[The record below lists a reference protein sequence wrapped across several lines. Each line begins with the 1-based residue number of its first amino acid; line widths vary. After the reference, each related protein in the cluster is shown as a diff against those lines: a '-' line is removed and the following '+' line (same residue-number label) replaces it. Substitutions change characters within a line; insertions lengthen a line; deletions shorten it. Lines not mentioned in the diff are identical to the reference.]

1 MKKNTVKISSECMA
15 FTVSNVCIS
24 TWRQLRARSSS
35 WHTKIFII
43 FSVKTSTFPE
53 IWRRFAKHA
62 RPYFSFINYADIKFT
77 NKSLVIFMVSIDGLF
92 FQLYS
97 NLSIHCGM
105 NSRQIVTETIF
116 VQNIWQLLYSII
128 HFGPFCYK
136 EPLHYRYIFFGST
149 YSCIK

>member
-1 MKKNTVKISSECMA
+1 MVKISWNHECEKNTVKISSECMA

-24 TWRQLRARSSS
+24 TWRQLRARLSS
-35 WHTKIFII
+35 WHSIIYII

-116 VQNIWQLLYSII
+116 CTKYMTIIILNHPLWSILL
-128 HFGPFCYK
+128 
-136 EPLHYRYIFFGST
+136 
-149 YSCIK
+149 